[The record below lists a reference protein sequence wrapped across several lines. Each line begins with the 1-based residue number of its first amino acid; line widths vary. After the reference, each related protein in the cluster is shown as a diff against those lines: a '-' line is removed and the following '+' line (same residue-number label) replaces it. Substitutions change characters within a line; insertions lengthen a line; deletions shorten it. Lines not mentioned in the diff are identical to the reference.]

1 MLRMSSVAKNRWRL
15 EDTSRAL
22 HLVSHCWSQVAMAG
36 GESVTLM
43 EANTSSVRIRLPR
56 WQKWVNKAQ
65 RQLKGLTTE
74 QYFPFVDQGTQV
86 AV

>member
-1 MLRMSSVAKNRWRL
+1 
-15 EDTSRAL
+15 
-22 HLVSHCWSQVAMAG
+22 MAG